1 MSQASKATF
10 EKGQL
15 VHEPSMGYGIVLE
28 DEGEVC
34 VVQFESYKS
43 DTAHTV
49 NTKLLQAV
57 SDSAVKA
64 PSHYCDGR
72 QYEPRKVIRDW
83 GLSWEI
89 GSAVK
94 YLARAGRK
102 DKDKQVEDLRKAIEF
117 IQYEIEGLEAS
128 KNG

>member
-1 MSQASKATF
+1 MKYK
-10 EKGQL
+10 KGQR
-15 VHEPSMGYGIVLE
+15 VHSYGMGYGEVLE

-34 VVQFESYKS
+34 VVQFE
-43 DTAHTV
+43 TFFEGQTHTV
-49 NTKLLQAV
+49 STGQLTPVNDL
-57 SDSAVKA
+57 VKA

-83 GLSWEI
+83 SLSWEI

>member
-1 MSQASKATF
+1 MSSV
-10 EKGQL
+10 ERYGQPGDRCDFCGL
-15 VHEPSMGYGIVLE
+15 FFLGHVHLCESIVPVVTVCDRCGTSVY
-28 DEGEVC
+28 DERHAC
-34 VVQFESYKS
+34 Y
-43 DTAHTV
+43 TAAKV
-49 NTKLLQAV
+49 N
-57 SDSAVKA
+57 DAVKA

-117 IQYEIEGLEAS
+117 IQFEIEGLEA
-128 KNG
+128 KK